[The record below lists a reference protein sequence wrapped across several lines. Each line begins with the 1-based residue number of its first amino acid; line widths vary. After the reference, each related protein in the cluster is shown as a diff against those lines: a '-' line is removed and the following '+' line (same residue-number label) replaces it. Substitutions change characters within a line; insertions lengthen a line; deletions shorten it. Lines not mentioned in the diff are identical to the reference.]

1 MQNVRMIDHR
11 LITLRAFASCGTIA
25 ATAELTGFSP
35 SAVSAQLR
43 EFQRAL
49 DMTLLV
55 KDGRG
60 LRLTATGRDLVN
72 RSDALVAEWERTRSA
87 VLSIGGQVQTKLGI
101 GGFSTASAN
110 LLAPL
115 AARLR
120 ITQPAT
126 QVSVIEAD
134 PLRCLDLL
142 TAERLD
148 LAVIVAAQAGP
159 ELVQENSP
167 FEQIELLTDPLDVMM
182 SSAHPLAKR
191 DSVALEELADEDWIT
206 DTVGAPYHALFIAAF
221 ASVGVA
227 PRVLHEANEWETAM
241 ALAGAGL
248 GMGLLPRLVSIDRV
262 ANVSRVR
269 LAGTVRPVR
278 KIVAVMRRGSAESP
292 LIAESLHALRDISE
306 GILRERLKSEVA

>member
-1 MQNVRMIDHR
+1 MIDHR
-11 LITLRAFASCGTIA
+11 LTTLRTFAACGTIA

-72 RSDALVAEWERTRSA
+72 RSDALVAEWERTKA
-87 VLSIGGQVQTKLGI
+87 AALTAGQQAQTRLGI
-101 GGFSTASAN
+101 GGFSTAAAN

-120 ITQPAT
+120 TARPDM

-134 PLRCLDLL
+134 PERCLRLL

-148 LAVIVAAQAGP
+148 LAVIVAAQAGLAHD
-159 ELVQENSP
+159 ESS
-167 FEQIELLTDPLDVMM
+167 FEWIELLSDPLDVMM
-182 SSAHPLAKR
+182 PSAHPLAR
-191 DSVALEELADEDWIT
+191 RTSVTLEELADEDWIT
-206 DTVGAPYHALFIAAF
+206 DAVGGPYHALFVAAF
-221 ASVGVA
+221 AAVGLT
-227 PRVLHEANEWETAM
+227 PRVLHEALEWETAM
-241 ALAGAGL
+241 ALVGAGL
-248 GMGLLPRLVSIDRV
+248 GLGLLPRLVSVDRV
-262 ANVSRVR
+262 ANVARVR
-269 LAGTVRPVR
+269 LAGPARSAR
-278 KIVAVMRRGSAESP
+278 RIVAVVRRGSAGSP
-292 LIAESLHALRDISE
+292 LIAESLDMLRDISKTILHEHRLDE
-306 GILRERLKSEVA
+306 G